1 MAVLTHGVGVL
12 PGHSHPH
19 QQVGKGGH
27 HQGGGGH
34 SHHGDVVGG
43 HRARLV
49 VGGGHQH
56 GPGGLQHNHSV
67 DNFWWGWSAP
77 HKSNQRQHVTIIS
90 KYSFC
95 DLCMLLDQRQCASK
109 DQSKII
115 GDYYSPMILNPPTGL
130 SATKLI
136 VYYMCTCTATTCQWD
151 EKHSSDC
158 KKCQKCFTVCGE
170 PTNWILKGWYA
181 RCRTHHIN
189 RHYEWDSKQGQER
202 SFYSLHIPDI
212 YRKTRTW

>member
-1 MAVLTHGVGVL
+1 MSTWGVSISLLLAWLITSCSHTHSILNLRSILEHKWARSGHFLVVAYSWCDQWQPGRAFLCSVDGRPACGWHLHPQMAVLTHGVGVL

-34 SHHGDVVGG
+34 CHHGDVVGG

-95 DLCMLLDQRQCASK
+95 D
-109 DQSKII
+109 
-115 GDYYSPMILNPPTGL
+115 
-130 SATKLI
+130 
-136 VYYMCTCTATTCQWD
+136 
-151 EKHSSDC
+151 
-158 KKCQKCFTVCGE
+158 
-170 PTNWILKGWYA
+170 
-181 RCRTHHIN
+181 
-189 RHYEWDSKQGQER
+189 
-202 SFYSLHIPDI
+202 
-212 YRKTRTW
+212 